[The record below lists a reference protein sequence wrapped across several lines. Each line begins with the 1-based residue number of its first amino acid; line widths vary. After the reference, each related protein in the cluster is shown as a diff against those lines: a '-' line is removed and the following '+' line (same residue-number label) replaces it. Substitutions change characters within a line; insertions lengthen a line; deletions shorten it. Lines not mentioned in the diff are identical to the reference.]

1 MISKQGVCIRSF
13 VYLACAMIGISLLMC
28 LPSYGQ
34 VVGAT
39 LSGTVTDSSGA
50 TIPNVQLS
58 IEKVDTGVVR
68 TVITDS
74 AGVYTAPNLA
84 PGPYEITVSAN
95 GFATLFR
102 SGIIL
107 TVGAQQVLNFP
118 MQVGTIA
125 QKLEVRAE
133 APTVELSSSS
143 LSSELDATTVR
154 ELPLNG
160 RDWTLLAALQPG
172 VTSVSPLQI
181 PPSSTKRSARGFG
194 TQLSVSGG
202 RPQQNNYRIDGISVN
217 NYVDSGPGDALGV
230 AMGVDAIE
238 EFSVVTS
245 NYSADY
251 GRTSGGVV
259 NAITRSGTNQL
270 HGTAYEFLRNS
281 ALDARNFF
289 DGPQIP
295 EFRRN
300 QFGAS
305 GGAPIWKDKT
315 FIFADYEGLR
325 QFLGT
330 TTLANVPSPDARN
343 GIIHNKDG
351 STTTITVDPKVAPFL
366 ALFALPNAGLKGV
379 GNTGIYSF
387 VSQQVATENFET
399 TRIDHHFSEKDSFF
413 GTYVHDSSDLTLPD
427 SLNTVL
433 VQEHTANQRVALEE
447 THVFSPRL
455 INTVRFGYNRDHDLS
470 GGGISAINSAAADP
484 ALGAIPGFDAP
495 AVTVSGLTKYTAG
508 LDDQSHTL
516 FRWNAFL
523 GYDDASLTVG
533 KHNLRFGGVVERDQ
547 DNREAFDNHGGGM
560 FGFGSLTAFLLNQ
573 PKNFAAD
580 SLSALDFRQTIFG
593 VYFQD
598 DIHWKPNLTINL
610 GLRYEM
616 SSVPSEIN
624 NKAANLYNI
633 TDVTAHLGNP
643 LFNNPTHRNFEPRV
657 GFAWDP
663 FGDGKTSVRS
673 GFGMYDVLPLMY
685 EFGSHGSGSPFDT
698 TVQNNKLPAGTFPTG
713 ALAAAKAVPLPEIQF
728 IGQNPR
734 RNYVMQWNL
743 SVQREVS
750 SGLTVTAAY
759 LGSRGVHNP
768 FIADDSNMVLPT
780 ITSAGYL
787 WPNPATNPQVINPIW
802 GDIDILQW
810 DDSSIYHAL
819 EAQVTKKLSHGFQIV
834 GSYTWGKSIDSSS
847 GSIESDSFLN
857 SISNLFFFEG
867 KSNRGLSD
875 FNVEHNLVIN
885 SIWTAPTPHFGN
897 RATDWVL
904 GGWELGGIFEA
915 RTGLPFT
922 VLIGGDPLGTLDS
935 SPVDFP
941 TRLGGPGCAS
951 AVNPGNVNNYINLSC
966 FGLPMATPAITA
978 QCVPFTAATV
988 IGTCA
993 NLEGNSGRN
1002 STIGPGLINVDF
1014 SLFKNNYIG
1023 HSERFNV
1030 QFRAEFFNIL
1040 NHANFNSPI
1049 DNQTLFDQTG
1059 APVGGAG
1066 AIDSTSTTSRQ
1077 IQFALKLIW

>member
-1 MISKQGVCIRSF
+1 
-13 VYLACAMIGISLLMC
+13 MIGISLLTC

-58 IEKVDTGVVR
+58 IENVNTGVVR
-68 TVITDS
+68 TVTTDS

-84 PGPYEITVSAN
+84 PGPYQITVSAT

-102 SGIIL
+102 SGIVL
-107 TVGAQQVLNFP
+107 TVGEQQVLNFP
-118 MQVGTIA
+118 LQVGTIS
-125 QKLEVRAE
+125 QKLEVTAE

-143 LSSELDATTVR
+143 LSDELDATTVR

-172 VTSVSPLQI
+172 VTSVASLQE
-181 PPSSTKRSARGFG
+181 PPSNSKRSARGFG

-217 NYVDSGPGDALGV
+217 NYVDSGPGNAIGV
-230 AMGVDAIE
+230 AVGVDAIE
-238 EFSVVTS
+238 QFSVVTS
-245 NYSADY
+245 NYSAEY
-251 GRTSGGVV
+251 GRTSGGVI

-305 GGAPIWKDKT
+305 GGAPIQKDKT

-343 GIIHNKDG
+343 GIIHNSNG
-351 STTTITVDPKVAPFL
+351 TTTTLQVDPNVAAFL
-366 ALFALPNAGLKGV
+366 ALYALPNDGLKGL
-379 GNTGIYSF
+379 GNTGVYSF
-387 VSQQVATENFET
+387 VAEQVATENFET
-399 TRIDHHFSEKDSFF
+399 TRFDHHFSEKDSFF
-413 GTYVHDSSDLTLPD
+413 ATYLHDSSDLTLPD

-433 VQEHTANQRVALEE
+433 IQEHTANQRVALEE
-447 THVFSPRL
+447 SHIFSPQL
-455 INTVRFGYNRDHDLS
+455 INTVRFGFNRNHDIS
-470 GGGISAINSAAADP
+470 GGGVSAINTAATDP

-495 AVTVSGLTKYTAG
+495 QVTVSGLTKYSSG
-508 LDDQSHTL
+508 FNDQASTL
-516 FRWNAFL
+516 FRWNAFPV
-523 GYDDASLTVG
+523 YDDASLTVG
-533 KHNLRFGGVVERDQ
+533 KHNLRFGGVAERDQ
-547 DNREAFDNHGGGM
+547 DNRNTFDNHAGGV
-560 FGFGSLTAFLLNQ
+560 FGFGSLNAFLLNE
-573 PKNFAAD
+573 PKSFAAD
-580 SLSALDFRQTIFG
+580 SLSALDYRQTIFG

-598 DIHWKPNLTINL
+598 DIHWKPNLTINV

-616 SSVPSEIN
+616 SSVPDEIN
-624 NKAANLYNI
+624 NKAANLYNL

-663 FGDGKTSVRS
+663 FGDGKTSIRS
-673 GFGMYDVLPLMY
+673 GFGMYDSLPLMS
-685 EFGSHGSGSPFDT
+685 EFGSHGSGSPFSK
-698 TVQNNKLPAGTFPTG
+698 TVQNNKLPAGTFPGG
-713 ALAAAKAVPLPEIQF
+713 ALAVANGAPLPEIQF
-728 IGQNPR
+728 VGQNPK
-734 RNYVMQWNL
+734 RNYIMQWNL
-743 SVQREVS
+743 SAQREVS
-750 SGLTVTAAY
+750 SGLTVTVAY

-768 FIADDSNMVLPT
+768 FIADDANMVLPT

-787 WPNPATNPQVINPIW
+787 WPNPTTNPQVINPNW

-810 DDSSIYHAL
+810 DDGSFYEAL
-819 EAQVTKKLSHGFQIV
+819 EAQVTKRLSHGFQIG

-857 SISNLFFFEG
+857 SVSNLFFFEG
-867 KSNRGLSD
+867 KNNRAVSD
-875 FNVEHNLVIN
+875 FNVKDNLVIN
-885 SIWTAPTPHFGN
+885 SLWTAPTPHLGN
-897 RATDWVL
+897 RVADWGL
-904 GGWELGGIFEA
+904 GGWELGGIFEV

-941 TRLGGPGCAS
+941 NRLGGTGCAS
-951 AVNPGNVNNYINLSC
+951 AINPGNANNYINLSC
-966 FGLPMATPAITA
+966 FGLPMAMPAIAA

-988 IGTCA
+988 TGTCA
-993 NLEGNSGRN
+993 NLQGNAGRN
-1002 STIGPGLINVDF
+1002 SLIGPGLINLDF

-1030 QFRAEFFNIL
+1030 QFRAELFNIL

-1049 DNQTLFDQTG
+1049 DNETLFDQTG

-1066 AIDSTSTTSRQ
+1066 SIDSTSTTSRQ